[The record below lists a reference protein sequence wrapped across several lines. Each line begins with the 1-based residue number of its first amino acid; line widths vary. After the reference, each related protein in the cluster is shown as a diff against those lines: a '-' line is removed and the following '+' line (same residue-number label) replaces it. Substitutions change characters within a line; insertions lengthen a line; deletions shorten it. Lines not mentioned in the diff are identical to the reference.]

1 MNRKHPVLQE
11 LYHGIWLTVTAL
23 IFAISYNWFFAP
35 NNIAFG
41 GVTGIAMAINGVF
54 GAPPVGILMIA
65 MNIPLFLIGWRFLGK
80 QFLFRSLYTTILSSV
95 LVDVVGSIYTFPTM
109 DPLLASLYGGLL
121 LGVAYGVIFR
131 HGGSTGGVNIGA
143 RLLKLKFAHLP
154 MGQLLLLLDLGV
166 IGISALAFGEV
177 NSALYGLVSLY
188 ISTVLMDF
196 VLYGMNKAKFA
207 YVISDQSAEV
217 AAAITQGMSRGVTIL
232 QGQGA
237 FSGEEKRV
245 LLCAFKK
252 HQIMDLKRMVKEI
265 DPDAFLIVSEAYEV
279 LGVGFDEYKK
289 NAI

>member
-1 MNRKHPVLQE
+1 MNRKHPVWQE
-11 LYHGIWLTVTAL
+11 LYHGLWLTVTAL

-54 GAPPVGILMIA
+54 GTPPVGILMIA
-65 MNIPLFLIGWRFLGK
+65 MNIPLFLVGWRFLGK

-95 LVDVVGSIYTFPTM
+95 LVDVVGSVYTFPSM

-154 MGQLLLLLDLGV
+154 MGQLLLILDLGV
-166 IGISALAFGEV
+166 IGVSAFAFGEV

-188 ISTVLMDF
+188 ISTTLMDF

-207 YVISDQSAEV
+207 YIISNQSAEV
-217 AAAITQGMSRGVTIL
+217 AAAITKGMSRGVTIL

-237 FSGEEKRV
+237 FSGEEKKV